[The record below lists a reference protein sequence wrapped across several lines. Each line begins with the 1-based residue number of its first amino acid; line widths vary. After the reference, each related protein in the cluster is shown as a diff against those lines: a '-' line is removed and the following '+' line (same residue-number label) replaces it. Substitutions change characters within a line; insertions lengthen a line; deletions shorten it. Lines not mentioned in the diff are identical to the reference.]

1 MKQSTPPEPFSETEL
16 LKLITVTTLTAVSKL
31 ALKAKNEPQEII
43 NAAVKSG
50 YTLQG
55 SYAALREAGHR
66 MRRERCDK
74 GQTLRVKLKKLIE
87 QSQALEKKMTESA
100 RA

>member
-1 MKQSTPPEPFSETEL
+1 
-16 LKLITVTTLTAVSKL
+16 
-31 ALKAKNEPQEII
+31 
-43 NAAVKSG
+43 
-50 YTLQG
+50 
-55 SYAALREAGHR
+55 

-87 QSQALEKKMTESA
+87 QSKALEKKMTESA

>member
-1 MKQSTPPEPFSETEL
+1 MKQSTPPEPFNETEL
-16 LKLITVTTLTAVSKL
+16 LKLISVTTLTAVCKL

-55 SYAALREAGHR
+55 TYAALREAGHR

-87 QSQALEKKMTESA
+87 QSKALEKKMTESA
-100 RA
+100 